1 MVKLAHI
8 VLCVMAVWTAVL
20 LFWTSQSVQKT
31 ERELKKL
38 KQASYSE
45 FEMVRVLS
53 SEWDYLNRPER
64 LERLA
69 LEYLSVD
76 RVRPDKSNFM
86 TSADLIED
94 SSVVQAVVKEK
105 TEQSATLVSS
115 EVKKAEPSL
124 GKTEDKNIIRK
135 PEQAKFRNILNDL
148 TGGER

>member
-135 PEQAKFRNILNDL
+135 PEQAKFKNILNDL

>member
-105 TEQSATLVSS
+105 TKRSATLVSS

-124 GKTEDKNIIRK
+124 AKTEDKNIIRK